1 MSGIKSVRGR
11 TTAISAS
18 KAYSGGAPPF
28 GQTLLP
34 PAQYKGSWVM
44 FNNQM
49 AYSTGAGWTQ
59 PLTILRNVTT
69 LTVGPG
75 GNFSKLGDAL
85 AFFTIFTPV
94 AAQYD
99 FLGRVL
105 ILNNHTIT
113 DQTLMTAQQLG
124 WVTIES
130 QTLTTVSV
138 ERTANV
144 STVEFST
151 PHGLAI
157 GRTFALH
164 KCTDTSFNIL
174 TGTVTGVPSAT
185 KIEYSQ
191 TASDVANTAD
201 TTGECHV
208 DIDVDVSAFT
218 ELDPFILT
226 AADQTMPLMLFTN
239 GSAPIINCR
248 FKKIGTAPTNPATSN
263 PYFTEA
269 LALRGASFVTLLDP
283 GIANPPATTW
293 AFRAGFYG
301 FTTNIRCGSG
311 SISRITSVE
320 LANAS
325 ATNILVSAGSAIIT
339 LSRIR
344 GAAGAA
350 NARFQAGAKGA
361 LFSTDYQTTQGSNSN
376 TDKIIGSG
384 SIVSIGPTS
393 LGGTSQDE
401 IVPTGAGL
409 VFDERVGLTP
419 NWAGYLTPE
428 SFTVSTLPSA
438 SAFARSLIYVSN
450 ETGGATIAFSD
461 GTNWRRVQDR
471 NIVS

>member
-11 TTAISAS
+11 TTVISAS
-18 KAYSGGAPPF
+18 KAYFGGIPPF
-28 GQTLLP
+28 GSTLLP

-49 AYSTGAGWTQ
+49 AFSNGAGWSQ
-59 PLTILRNVTT
+59 PITILNSLATV
-69 LTVGPG
+69 TVGPG
-75 GNFSKLGDAL
+75 GNFPKLGDAL
-85 AFFTIFTPV
+85 SFFTIFNPV

-99 FLGRVL
+99 FLGKVI
-105 ILNNHTIT
+105 ILNDHTVT

-124 WVTIES
+124 WVIIES
-130 QTLTTVSV
+130 EPLTTVSV

-144 STVEFST
+144 STVEFAT
-151 PHGLAI
+151 PHKLAI
-157 GRTFALH
+157 GRTFAIH

-201 TTGECHV
+201 TTGECYV
-208 DIDVDVSAFT
+208 DINVDVSGWT
-218 ELDPFILT
+218 EINPSVPLAT
-226 AADQTMPLMLFTN
+226 EQTLPLMFFSG

-263 PYFTEA
+263 PYFTEG
-269 LALRGASFVTLLDP
+269 LSLRGASFLTLLDP
-283 GIANPPATTW
+283 GTAAPPATTW
-293 AFRAGFYG
+293 AFKAGLYG
-301 FTTNIRCGSG
+301 FAINIRCTSG
-311 SISRITSVE
+311 STAQILSFE
-320 LANAS
+320 LANATE
-325 ATNILVSAGSAIIT
+325 ANLRASAGSAT
-339 LSRIR
+339 VVRSRIR
-344 GAAGAA
+344 GSTGASNISFVA
-350 NARFQAGAKGA
+350 SSKGA
-361 LFSTDYQTTQGSNSN
+361 IFASDYQTTQGSNSN
-376 TDKIIGSG
+376 TDKVIGSG
-384 SIVSIGPTS
+384 SIVSIGPLS

-428 SFTVSTLPSA
+428 SFTVATLPSA
-438 SAFARSLIYVSN
+438 SAFARSLIYVSD